1 MGNILT
7 SHSKTKHFCVSFLS
21 MQFVDNFADFTASQ
35 ERLAR
40 KVLLHGYTNGK
51 AALSSSK
58 GLVEWLHLQPCLASS

>member
-1 MGNILT
+1 
-7 SHSKTKHFCVSFLS
+7 

-58 GLVEWLHLQPCLASS
+58 GLVERLHLQPCLASS